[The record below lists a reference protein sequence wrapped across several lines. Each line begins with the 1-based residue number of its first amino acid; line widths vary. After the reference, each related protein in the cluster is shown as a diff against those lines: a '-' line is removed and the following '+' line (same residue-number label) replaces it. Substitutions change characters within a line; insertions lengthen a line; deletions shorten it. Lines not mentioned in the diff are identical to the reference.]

1 MKKRLE
7 NPSLITPS
15 YEDKGL
21 FKKPPTELVVQLIP
35 KFGKNTRRDVI
46 IKGLVQGDVEVE
58 VVFAGRRKKQAAELV
73 ALLRRKWE
81 VATYRL
87 PKDVPPPDRK
97 EIQLP
102 TRVQG
107 SWRTR
112 MTEMGDGT
120 QDLYLREYQLLVAR
134 WAYHSEGGAF
144 RSFGEPPFVEQLMD
158 EANADV

>member
-112 MTEMGDGT
+112 MTEMATARRIYTCANTNCLWRAGPII
-120 QDLYLREYQLLVAR
+120 QRAARFAALVNR
-134 WAYHSEGGAF
+134 PLWSSLWM
-144 RSFGEPPFVEQLMD
+144 RPT
-158 EANADV
+158 